1 MTLRTLWLTA
11 FGAVTQDCNIRRS
24 ISLIASFVKENM
36 RYILNKIWIKF
47 SLIVIFLLLILMAV
61 VFQLITRR
69 ELTTQRAELQDNM
82 ERIAK
87 MVASIRLMETDDD
100 SLYSDWIDRILQS
113 DPRQNLVYIAVFDSR
128 QRLIAYALNPRDLA
142 VNAEL
147 LTPQDEKEIILR
159 MANGQIAADS
169 WNDFDHVPV
178 EIRFGRSSRGRVD
191 VGFSLIEFNNRARQ
205 KLMMNL
211 YILLNAFVV
220 VVILSVLMGRRFS
233 KPLNQLATAMMSI
246 SQGDLSVEVE
256 NRSRDEIGDLARS
269 FNYMTRRLREKT
281 AIDDFSR
288 DLVFSL
294 EHSKLIQMVADRIVN
309 YMGAGQGALFLLHEK
324 GSEIYAV
331 STWGWPAKINN
342 QIILK
347 FSSQQRIECLSKSEP
362 FTLQDVSHSEHF
374 DALLSQLQQQVD
386 MQSIDLIAP
395 LASHGE
401 TIGFVLLSPEVDG
414 TGYDP
419 DEKMFLRTLC
429 HQGGMAIRNSFL
441 LQELTEKERIKR
453 EIEIARAVQMNLLPS
468 QEPSMPGL
476 RIAGL
481 CIPAMEVGGDY
492 YDYFVIDKNR
502 IAIVV
507 ADVSGKGASAA
518 FYMAEIKGMMTS
530 LANLISS
537 PKELLCNLNKNLNK
551 NIDRRIF
558 TTMIYGVLNVKTREF
573 VFVRAGHN
581 AVVVRRAGR
590 PRDVD
595 ALIPQGMGLGLVGD
609 AVFRQNA
616 EETKIRLESG
626 DMLVL
631 YTDGISEAMNSRRE
645 EFGEE
650 RLYELIADNH
660 VADTQ
665 DMQQKIMQSV
675 NEFVQD
681 AKQHDDI
688 TMVIAQIK

>member
-1 MTLRTLWLTA
+1 M
-11 FGAVTQDCNIRRS
+11 
-24 ISLIASFVKENM
+24 
-36 RYILNKIWIKF
+36 LNKIWVKF
-47 SLIVIFLLLILMAV
+47 SLIVIFLLFILMAV

-100 SLYSDWIDRILQS
+100 LLYSDWIKRILQS
-113 DPRQNLVYIAVFDSR
+113 DPRQDLVYIAVFDSR

-142 VNAEL
+142 ENADI
-147 LTPQDEKEIILR
+147 LTPEDEKDIVLR
-159 MANGQIAADS
+159 MANGQIAEES

-178 EIRFGRSSRGRVD
+178 EIRFGRTSRGRVD
-191 VGFSLIEFNNRARQ
+191 VGFSLIEFNNRTRQ

-220 VVILSVLMGRRFS
+220 VVILSVMMGRRFT

-246 SQGDLSVEVE
+246 SQGDLAVEVE

-269 FNYMTRRLREKT
+269 FNYMTRRLREKN

-294 EHSKLIQMVADRIVN
+294 EHSRLIQMVADRIVN
-309 YMGAGQGALFLLHEK
+309 YMGAGQGALFLLQEK
-324 GSEIYAV
+324 GQELYAV
-331 STWGWPAKINN
+331 STWGWPAKIEH
-342 QIILK
+342 QIMVR
-347 FSSQQRIECLSKSEP
+347 FSSQQQTECLSRNEP
-362 FTLQDVSHSEHF
+362 FTLQDLAHTEHF
-374 DALLSQLQQQVD
+374 DVLLQQLQQQVA
-386 MQSIDLIAP
+386 MPSIDLIAP
-395 LASHGE
+395 LVSHGE
-401 TIGFVLLSPEVDG
+401 TIGFVLLSPEIDG

-441 LQELTEKERIKR
+441 LQELAEKERIKR
-453 EIEIARAVQMNLLPS
+453 EIEIARSVQMNLLPI
-468 QEPSMPGL
+468 QDPAVRGL
-476 RIAGL
+476 TIAGL
-481 CIPAMEVGGDY
+481 CVPAMEVGGDY
-492 YDYFVIDKNR
+492 YDYFVIDENR
-502 IAIVV
+502 LAIVI
-507 ADVSGKGASAA
+507 ADVSGKGAAAA

-537 PKELLCNLNKNLNK
+537 PKELLCRLNKNLNK

-558 TTMIYGVLNVKTREF
+558 TTMVYGVLNVKTREF

-590 PRDVD
+590 PSDVD
-595 ALIPQGMGLGLVGD
+595 ALIPQGIGLGLVGD
-609 AVFRQNA
+609 SVFRDNA
-616 EETKIRLESG
+616 EEAQVRFEPG

-650 RLYELIADNH
+650 RLYELISDNH
-660 VADTQ
+660 VVDAY
-665 DMQQKIMQSV
+665 DMQKKIMRSISD
-675 NEFVQD
+675 FVQD

-688 TMVIAQIK
+688 TMVIAQFD